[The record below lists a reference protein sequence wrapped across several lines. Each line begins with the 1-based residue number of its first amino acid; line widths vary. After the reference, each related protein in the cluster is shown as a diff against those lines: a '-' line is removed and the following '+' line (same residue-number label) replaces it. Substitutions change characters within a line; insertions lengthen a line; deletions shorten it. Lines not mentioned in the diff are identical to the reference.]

1 MDEKTNVIGDVK
13 MELPS
18 TINTENIV
26 VADTI
31 VTEKKIIEFTNEAI
45 TPEAKTE
52 IPSEIPPE
60 IPPEIP
66 IKEDSLAK
74 DIFIEETD
82 TFDIKVNYY
91 KKDDKI
97 IVENIDPEFENNK
110 DVKSFTVT
118 LKYPSYLDMQ
128 SIQNHSKIASE
139 EKLGFSDLINL
150 QNVRI
155 LVLIRKW
162 SLSDELDKI
171 DKINAKFM
179 KAIRVLVMNK
189 IGMEGIM

>member
-18 TINTENIV
+18 VINTENIV
-26 VADTI
+26 VTDAI
-31 VTEKKIIEFTNEAI
+31 VTEEKKIIEFTKEAI

-52 IPSEIPPE
+52 IPSEIP
-60 IPPEIP
+60 
-66 IKEDSLAK
+66 IKEESLAK